1 MSAGAYLRRRAI
13 RPLDWGWRGDRR
25 SEHRARGGGCPKASS
40 GTPRRV
46 IPRYVFD
53 TGALI
58 SAERGKE
65 RASRFL
71 QLVHAGRA
79 RILVPLPVVAEWW
92 RGRRDIREEILAAT
106 EIVASVPAAKAAGVA
121 LGRMKNVHARLHHR
135 RPGDCDCRAC
145 RRRRHHGRS
154 AQTSTAPAPHF
165 PGVVVRLPRRSA
177 QVEGLA
183 T

>member
-1 MSAGAYLRRRAI
+1 M
-13 RPLDWGWRGDRR
+13 
-25 SEHRARGGGCPKASS
+25 
-40 GTPRRV
+40 

-92 RGRRDIREEILAAT
+92 RGPSDIREEILAAT
-106 EIVASVPAAKAAGVA
+106 EIIASVPAAKAAGVA
-121 LGRMKNVHARLHHR
+121 LGRMKNVHARLYHR
-135 RPGDCDCRAC
+135 CPGDCDCRAC

-154 AQTSTAPAPHF
+154 ALTRRHRPRISRVSSCF
-165 PGVVVRLPRRSA
+165 SRVDPRRWKGWLPDD
-177 QVEGLA
+177 GLRTRSSSLEDCLVGDVRHVSKVA
-183 T
+183 NLPDAIVRANRGRMK